1 MGDETDALD
10 LPLHQVSGNLDR
22 GHISEINRQ
31 ELSEQAQAINTA
43 LNRYYSGDSNFN
55 NVLDDLE
62 DLGYT
67 DERARQIR
75 ASAQVERDIRFQTG
89 SPSNLTPNQLDF
101 IQTNR
106 VGGRRVM
113 INEHFQVFT
122 DADGRQYVNDNRVRQ
137 VDGTPARLF
146 LPAPEEFNP
155 LTLQQQEEQQ
165 RRIDEARPDFLED
178 FIDFNYHHIQAID

>member
-1 MGDETDALD
+1 MK
-10 LPLHQVSGNLDR
+10 
-22 GHISEINRQ
+22 
-31 ELSEQAQAINTA
+31 
-43 LNRYYSGDSNFN
+43 F
-55 NVLDDLE
+55 LDDLE

-106 VGGRRVM
+106 IGGRRVM

-122 DADGRQYVNDNRVRQ
+122 DADGRQYVNDNRVRE

-146 LPAPEEFNP
+146 LPAPEQFNP

-178 FIDFNYHHIQAID
+178 FIDGIPKPLLFSSLFILVFKIISKSSFCDVSEL